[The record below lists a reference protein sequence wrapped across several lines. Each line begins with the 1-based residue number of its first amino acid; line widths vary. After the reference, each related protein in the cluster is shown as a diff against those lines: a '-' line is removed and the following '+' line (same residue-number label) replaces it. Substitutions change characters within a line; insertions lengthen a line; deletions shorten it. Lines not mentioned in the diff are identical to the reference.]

1 MTIIVFRLVSP
12 YFRQLSSKSKYE
24 KMINSLYEEITSV
37 KALIYKKNSQLIM
50 CDLRNLSRYLIVD
63 MDSNLSFDFYR
74 AWLLDSD
81 GI

>member
-1 MTIIVFRLVSP
+1 MGSEMCIRD
-12 YFRQLSSKSKYE
+12 R
-24 KMINSLYEEITSV
+24 YEEITSV

-74 AWLLDSD
+74 A
-81 GI
+81 